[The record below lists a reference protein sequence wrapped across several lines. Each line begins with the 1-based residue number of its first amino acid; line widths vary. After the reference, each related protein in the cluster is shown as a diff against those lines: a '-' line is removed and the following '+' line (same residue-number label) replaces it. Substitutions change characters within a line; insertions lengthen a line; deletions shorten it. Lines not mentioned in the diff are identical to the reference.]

1 MQLIILAAG
10 KSKRFGRP
18 KQLEEIYENKTII
31 DWIVYIGGKQMSM
44 LDNMMAYS
52 EIYEILNLMED
63 EDKERVPQE
72 VRDFFEEQRMKEY
85 KPKIR
90 TDIPLTEQN
99 LKRETVVLLTILVIN
114 YWCDS
119 EEEKQS
125 FIDELEKN
133 EKIKKELQEKYN
145 PDNLFKNRK
154 KTKEDVVMEQVENVE
169 MIQYKE
175 NLFTKL
181 KKWFEKMFNKKW
193 KVESVIAKYIKI
205 WNT

>member
-1 MQLIILAAG
+1 
-10 KSKRFGRP
+10 
-18 KQLEEIYENKTII
+18 
-31 DWIVYIGGKQMSM
+31 MSM
-44 LDNMMAYS
+44 LNDMMAYS

-133 EKIKKELQEKYN
+133 EKIKMKLQEKYN
-145 PDNLFKNRK
+145 PDNLFKNRR
-154 KTKEDVVMEQVENVE
+154 KTKEDVVMEQIENVE

-181 KKWFEKMFNKKW
+181 KKWFEKIFNKK
-193 KVESVIAKYIKI
+193 
-205 WNT
+205 

>member
-1 MQLIILAAG
+1 
-10 KSKRFGRP
+10 
-18 KQLEEIYENKTII
+18 
-31 DWIVYIGGKQMSM
+31 MSM

-99 LKRETVVLLTILVIN
+99 LRRETVVLLTILVIN

-125 FIDELEKN
+125 FIDELGKN
-133 EKIKKELQEKYN
+133 EKIKMKLQEKYN

-154 KTKEDVVMEQVENVE
+154 KTKEDIVMEQVENVE

-181 KKWFEKMFNKKW
+181 KKWFEKIFNKK
-193 KVESVIAKYIKI
+193 
-205 WNT
+205 

>member
-1 MQLIILAAG
+1 
-10 KSKRFGRP
+10 
-18 KQLEEIYENKTII
+18 
-31 DWIVYIGGKQMSM
+31 MSM

-85 KPKIR
+85 KPNIR

-99 LKRETVVLLTILVIN
+99 LRRETVVLLTILVIN

-133 EKIKKELQEKYN
+133 EKIKKEIQEKYN

-181 KKWFEKMFNKKW
+181 KKWFEKMFNKK
-193 KVESVIAKYIKI
+193 
-205 WNT
+205 

>member
-1 MQLIILAAG
+1 
-10 KSKRFGRP
+10 
-18 KQLEEIYENKTII
+18 
-31 DWIVYIGGKQMSM
+31 MSM
-44 LDNMMAYS
+44 LDNMMSYS

-63 EDKERVPQE
+63 EDRERVPQE

-99 LKRETVVLLTILVIN
+99 LRRETVVLLTILVIN

-181 KKWFEKMFNKKW
+181 KKWFEKMFNKK
-193 KVESVIAKYIKI
+193 
-205 WNT
+205 

>member
-1 MQLIILAAG
+1 
-10 KSKRFGRP
+10 
-18 KQLEEIYENKTII
+18 
-31 DWIVYIGGKQMSM
+31 MSM
-44 LDNMMAYS
+44 LDDMMAYS

-99 LKRETVVLLTILVIN
+99 LRRETVVLLTILVIN

-133 EKIKKELQEKYN
+133 EKIKKEIQEKYN

-181 KKWFEKMFNKKW
+181 KKWFEKMFNKK
-193 KVESVIAKYIKI
+193 
-205 WNT
+205 

>member
-1 MQLIILAAG
+1 
-10 KSKRFGRP
+10 
-18 KQLEEIYENKTII
+18 
-31 DWIVYIGGKQMSM
+31 MSM
-44 LDNMMAYS
+44 LDNMMAFS
-52 EIYEILNLMED
+52 EIYEVLNLMED
-63 EDKERVPQE
+63 EDRERVPQE
-72 VRDFFEEQRMKEY
+72 VRDFFEEQRMKKY

-99 LKRETVVLLTILVIN
+99 LRRETVVLLTILVIN

-133 EKIKKELQEKYN
+133 EKIKMGLQEYN
-145 PDNLFKNRK
+145 PDNLFKNRR

-181 KKWFEKMFNKKW
+181 KKWFEKMFNKK
-193 KVESVIAKYIKI
+193 
-205 WNT
+205 

>member
-1 MQLIILAAG
+1 
-10 KSKRFGRP
+10 
-18 KQLEEIYENKTII
+18 
-31 DWIVYIGGKQMSM
+31 MSM
-44 LDNMMAYS
+44 LDDMMAYS

-85 KPKIR
+85 KPNIR

-99 LKRETVVLLTILVIN
+99 LKRETVVLLTILVVN

-181 KKWFEKMFNKKW
+181 KKWFEKMFNKK
-193 KVESVIAKYIKI
+193 
-205 WNT
+205 

>member
-1 MQLIILAAG
+1 
-10 KSKRFGRP
+10 
-18 KQLEEIYENKTII
+18 
-31 DWIVYIGGKQMSM
+31 MSM
-44 LDNMMAYS
+44 LDDMMAYS

-72 VRDFFEEQRMKEY
+72 VRNFFEEQRMKEY

-90 TDIPLTEQN
+90 TDMPLTEQN
-99 LKRETVVLLTILVIN
+99 LRRETLVLLTILIIN

-125 FIDELEKN
+125 FIDELGKN
-133 EKIKKELQEKYN
+133 EKIKMKLQEKYN

-154 KTKEDVVMEQVENVE
+154 KTKEDIVMEQVENVE
-169 MIQYKE
+169 IIQYKE

-181 KKWFEKMFNKKW
+181 KKWFEKIFNKK
-193 KVESVIAKYIKI
+193 
-205 WNT
+205 

>member
-1 MQLIILAAG
+1 
-10 KSKRFGRP
+10 
-18 KQLEEIYENKTII
+18 
-31 DWIVYIGGKQMSM
+31 MSM

-52 EIYEILNLMED
+52 EIFEILSLMED

-99 LKRETVVLLTILVIN
+99 LKRETVVLLTILIIN

-125 FIDELEKN
+125 FINELEKN
-133 EKIKKELQEKYN
+133 EKIKKELAEKYN
-145 PDNLFKNRK
+145 SDSLFKNK
-154 KTKEDVVMEQVENVE
+154 KTNEENVMQQISDID

-175 NLFTKL
+175 NIIT
-181 KKWFEKMFNKKW
+181 NK
-193 KVESVIAKYIKI
+193 
-205 WNT
+205 TL

>member
-1 MQLIILAAG
+1 
-10 KSKRFGRP
+10 
-18 KQLEEIYENKTII
+18 
-31 DWIVYIGGKQMSM
+31 MSM
-44 LDNMMAYS
+44 LDDMMAYS

-133 EKIKKELQEKYN
+133 EKIKMELQEYN
-145 PDNLFKNRK
+145 PDNLFKNRR
-154 KTKEDVVMEQVENVE
+154 KTKEDVVIEQVKNVE
-169 MIQYKE
+169 MIQYQE

-181 KKWFEKMFNKKW
+181 KKWFEKIFNKK
-193 KVESVIAKYIKI
+193 
-205 WNT
+205 

>member
-1 MQLIILAAG
+1 
-10 KSKRFGRP
+10 
-18 KQLEEIYENKTII
+18 
-31 DWIVYIGGKQMSM
+31 MSM

-85 KPKIR
+85 KPNIR

-99 LKRETVVLLTILVIN
+99 LKRETVVLLTILVVN

-181 KKWFEKMFNKKW
+181 KKWFEKMFNKK
-193 KVESVIAKYIKI
+193 
-205 WNT
+205 

>member
-1 MQLIILAAG
+1 
-10 KSKRFGRP
+10 
-18 KQLEEIYENKTII
+18 
-31 DWIVYIGGKQMSM
+31 MSM

-133 EKIKKELQEKYN
+133 
-145 PDNLFKNRK
+145 
-154 KTKEDVVMEQVENVE
+154 
-169 MIQYKE
+169 
-175 NLFTKL
+175 
-181 KKWFEKMFNKKW
+181 
-193 KVESVIAKYIKI
+193 
-205 WNT
+205 

>member
-1 MQLIILAAG
+1 
-10 KSKRFGRP
+10 
-18 KQLEEIYENKTII
+18 
-31 DWIVYIGGKQMSM
+31 MSM
-44 LDNMMAYS
+44 FDNMMAYS

-99 LKRETVVLLTILVIN
+99 LKRETVVLLTILIIN

-125 FIDELEKN
+125 FINELEKN
-133 EKIKKELQEKYN
+133 EKIKKELAEKYN
-145 PDNLFKNRK
+145 SDSLFKNK
-154 KTKEDVVMEQVENVE
+154 KTNEENVMQQISDID

-175 NLFTKL
+175 NIITKL
-181 KKWFEKMFNKKW
+181 KEWFRKIFNK
-193 KVESVIAKYIKI
+193 
-205 WNT
+205 

>member
-1 MQLIILAAG
+1 
-10 KSKRFGRP
+10 
-18 KQLEEIYENKTII
+18 
-31 DWIVYIGGKQMSM
+31 MSM

-85 KPKIR
+85 KPNIR

-119 EEEKQS
+119 EEEKQL

-154 KTKEDVVMEQVENVE
+154 KTKEDVVMEQIENVE

-175 NLFTKL
+175 NIIAKL
-181 KKWFEKMFNKKW
+181 KEWFRKIFNK
-193 KVESVIAKYIKI
+193 
-205 WNT
+205 

>member
-1 MQLIILAAG
+1 
-10 KSKRFGRP
+10 
-18 KQLEEIYENKTII
+18 
-31 DWIVYIGGKQMSM
+31 MSM
-44 LDNMMAYS
+44 LDDMMAYS
-52 EIYEILNLMED
+52 EIFEILSLMEE
-63 EDKERVPQE
+63 EDKEKVPQE

-99 LKRETVVLLTILVIN
+99 LKRETVVLLTILVVN

-125 FIDELEKN
+125 FINELEKN
-133 EKIKKELQEKYN
+133 EKVKKELQEKYN

-181 KKWFEKMFNKKW
+181 KKWFEKMFNKK
-193 KVESVIAKYIKI
+193 
-205 WNT
+205 

>member
-1 MQLIILAAG
+1 
-10 KSKRFGRP
+10 
-18 KQLEEIYENKTII
+18 
-31 DWIVYIGGKQMSM
+31 MSM

-133 EKIKKELQEKYN
+133 EKIKMELQEYN
-145 PDNLFKNRK
+145 PDNLFKNRR

-169 MIQYKE
+169 MIQYQE

-181 KKWFEKMFNKKW
+181 KKWFEKIFNKK
-193 KVESVIAKYIKI
+193 
-205 WNT
+205 

>member
-1 MQLIILAAG
+1 
-10 KSKRFGRP
+10 
-18 KQLEEIYENKTII
+18 
-31 DWIVYIGGKQMSM
+31 MSM

-52 EIYEILNLMED
+52 EIFEILSLMED

-99 LKRETVVLLTILVIN
+99 LKRETVVLLTILIIN

-125 FIDELEKN
+125 FINELEKN
-133 EKIKKELQEKYN
+133 EKIKKELAEKYN
-145 PDNLFKNRK
+145 SDSLFKNK
-154 KTKEDVVMEQVENVE
+154 KTNEENVMQQISDID
-169 MIQYKE
+169 MIRYKE
-175 NLFTKL
+175 NIITKL
-181 KKWFEKMFNKKW
+181 KEWFRKIFNK
-193 KVESVIAKYIKI
+193 
-205 WNT
+205 

>member
-1 MQLIILAAG
+1 
-10 KSKRFGRP
+10 
-18 KQLEEIYENKTII
+18 
-31 DWIVYIGGKQMSM
+31 MSM

-52 EIYEILNLMED
+52 EIYEILKLMED

-99 LKRETVVLLTILVIN
+99 LRRETVVLLTILVIN

-125 FIDELEKN
+125 FINELEKN
-133 EKIKKELQEKYN
+133 EKVKKELQEKYN

-154 KTKEDVVMEQVENVE
+154 KTKEDVVMEQIENVG
-169 MIQYKE
+169 MIKYKE
-175 NLFTKL
+175 NIITKL
-181 KKWFEKMFNKKW
+181 KEWFRKIFNK
-193 KVESVIAKYIKI
+193 
-205 WNT
+205 

>member
-1 MQLIILAAG
+1 
-10 KSKRFGRP
+10 
-18 KQLEEIYENKTII
+18 
-31 DWIVYIGGKQMSM
+31 MSM
-44 LDNMMAYS
+44 LDDMMAYS
-52 EIYEILNLMED
+52 EVYEVLNLMED

-72 VRDFFEEQRMKEY
+72 VRNFFEEQRMKEY

-99 LKRETVVLLTILVIN
+99 LRRETLVLLTILVIN

-125 FIDELEKN
+125 FIDELGKN
-133 EKIKKELQEKYN
+133 EKIKMKLQEKYN

-154 KTKEDVVMEQVENVE
+154 KTKEDIVMEQVENVE
-169 MIQYKE
+169 IIQYKE

-181 KKWFEKMFNKKW
+181 KKWFEKIFNKK
-193 KVESVIAKYIKI
+193 
-205 WNT
+205 

>member
-1 MQLIILAAG
+1 
-10 KSKRFGRP
+10 
-18 KQLEEIYENKTII
+18 
-31 DWIVYIGGKQMSM
+31 MSM
-44 LDNMMAYS
+44 LDDMMAYS
-52 EIYEILNLMED
+52 EIFEILSLMEE
-63 EDKERVPQE
+63 EDKEKVPQE

-99 LKRETVVLLTILVIN
+99 LRRETVVLLTILVIN

-125 FIDELEKN
+125 FINELEKN
-133 EKIKKELQEKYN
+133 EKVNKELQEKYN

-181 KKWFEKMFNKKW
+181 KKWFEKMFNKK
-193 KVESVIAKYIKI
+193 
-205 WNT
+205 

>member
-1 MQLIILAAG
+1 
-10 KSKRFGRP
+10 
-18 KQLEEIYENKTII
+18 
-31 DWIVYIGGKQMSM
+31 MSM
-44 LDNMMAYS
+44 LDDMMAYS

-99 LKRETVVLLTILVIN
+99 LRRETVVLLTILVIN

-133 EKIKKELQEKYN
+133 EKIKMELQEKYN
-145 PDNLFKNRK
+145 PDNLFKNRR

-181 KKWFEKMFNKKW
+181 KKWFEKMFNKK
-193 KVESVIAKYIKI
+193 
-205 WNT
+205 

>member
-1 MQLIILAAG
+1 
-10 KSKRFGRP
+10 
-18 KQLEEIYENKTII
+18 
-31 DWIVYIGGKQMSM
+31 MSM
-44 LDNMMAYS
+44 LDDMMAYS
-52 EIYEILNLMED
+52 EVYEILNLMED
-63 EDKERVPQE
+63 EDKKRVPQE
-72 VRDFFEEQRMKEY
+72 VRDFFEDQRMKEY

-99 LKRETVVLLTILVIN
+99 LRRETVVLLTILVIN

-133 EKIKKELQEKYN
+133 EKIKMKLQEKYN

-154 KTKEDVVMEQVENVE
+154 KTKEDVVMNQIENVG

-181 KKWFEKMFNKKW
+181 KKWFEKIFDKK
-193 KVESVIAKYIKI
+193 
-205 WNT
+205 

>member
-1 MQLIILAAG
+1 
-10 KSKRFGRP
+10 
-18 KQLEEIYENKTII
+18 
-31 DWIVYIGGKQMSM
+31 MSM

-133 EKIKKELQEKYN
+133 EKIKMELQEKYN
-145 PDNLFKNRK
+145 PDNLFKNRR

-181 KKWFEKMFNKKW
+181 KKWFEKIFNKK
-193 KVESVIAKYIKI
+193 
-205 WNT
+205 

>member
-1 MQLIILAAG
+1 
-10 KSKRFGRP
+10 
-18 KQLEEIYENKTII
+18 
-31 DWIVYIGGKQMSM
+31 MSM
-44 LDNMMAYS
+44 LDDMMAYS
-52 EIYEILNLMED
+52 EIFEILSLMEE
-63 EDKERVPQE
+63 EDKEKVPQE

-90 TDIPLTEQN
+90 TDMPLTEQN
-99 LKRETVVLLTILVIN
+99 LRRETLVLLTILIIN

-133 EKIKKELQEKYN
+133 EKIKMELQEYN
-145 PDNLFKNRK
+145 PDNLFKNRR
-154 KTKEDVVMEQVENVE
+154 KTKEDVVIEQVKNVE

-181 KKWFEKMFNKKW
+181 KKWFEKIFNKK
-193 KVESVIAKYIKI
+193 
-205 WNT
+205 

>member
-1 MQLIILAAG
+1 
-10 KSKRFGRP
+10 
-18 KQLEEIYENKTII
+18 
-31 DWIVYIGGKQMSM
+31 MSM
-44 LDNMMAYS
+44 LDDMMAYS
-52 EIYEILNLMED
+52 EIFEILSLMEE
-63 EDKERVPQE
+63 EDKEKVPQE

-99 LKRETVVLLTILVIN
+99 LRRETVVLLTILVIN

-133 EKIKKELQEKYN
+133 EKIKKEIQEKYN

-154 KTKEDVVMEQVENVE
+154 KTKEDVVMEQIENVG
-169 MIQYKE
+169 MIKYKE
-175 NLFTKL
+175 NIITKL
-181 KKWFEKMFNKKW
+181 KEWFR
-193 KVESVIAKYIKI
+193 KI
-205 WNT
+205 FK

>member
-1 MQLIILAAG
+1 
-10 KSKRFGRP
+10 
-18 KQLEEIYENKTII
+18 
-31 DWIVYIGGKQMSM
+31 MSM
-44 LDNMMAYS
+44 LDDMMAYS
-52 EIYEILNLMED
+52 EIFEILSLMEE
-63 EDKERVPQE
+63 EDKEKVPQE

-99 LKRETVVLLTILVIN
+99 LRRETVVLLTILVIN

-133 EKIKKELQEKYN
+133 EKIKMELQEYN
-145 PDNLFKNRK
+145 PDNLFKNRR

-181 KKWFEKMFNKKW
+181 KKWFEKIFNKK
-193 KVESVIAKYIKI
+193 
-205 WNT
+205 

>member
-1 MQLIILAAG
+1 
-10 KSKRFGRP
+10 
-18 KQLEEIYENKTII
+18 
-31 DWIVYIGGKQMSM
+31 MSM
-44 LDNMMAYS
+44 LDDMMAYS
-52 EIYEILNLMED
+52 EIYEILNLMEE

-133 EKIKKELQEKYN
+133 EKIKMELQEYN
-145 PDNLFKNRK
+145 PDNLFKNRR
-154 KTKEDVVMEQVENVE
+154 KTKEDVVIEQVKNVE
-169 MIQYKE
+169 MIQYQE

-181 KKWFEKMFNKKW
+181 KKWFEKIFNKK
-193 KVESVIAKYIKI
+193 
-205 WNT
+205 

>member
-1 MQLIILAAG
+1 
-10 KSKRFGRP
+10 
-18 KQLEEIYENKTII
+18 
-31 DWIVYIGGKQMSM
+31 MSM
-44 LDNMMAYS
+44 LDDMMAYS

-72 VRDFFEEQRMKEY
+72 VRNFFEEQRMKEY

-99 LKRETVVLLTILVIN
+99 LRRETLVLLTILVIN

-125 FIDELEKN
+125 FIDELGKN
-133 EKIKKELQEKYN
+133 EKIKMKLQEKYN
-145 PDNLFKNRK
+145 PENLFKNRK
-154 KTKEDVVMEQVENVE
+154 KTKEDIVMEQVENVE
-169 MIQYKE
+169 IIQYKE

-181 KKWFEKMFNKKW
+181 KKWFEKIFNKK
-193 KVESVIAKYIKI
+193 
-205 WNT
+205 

>member
-1 MQLIILAAG
+1 
-10 KSKRFGRP
+10 
-18 KQLEEIYENKTII
+18 
-31 DWIVYIGGKQMSM
+31 MSM
-44 LDNMMAYS
+44 LDDMMAYS
-52 EIYEILNLMED
+52 EMYEILNLMED

-133 EKIKKELQEKYN
+133 EKIKMELQEYN
-145 PDNLFKNRK
+145 PDNLFKNRR

-181 KKWFEKMFNKKW
+181 KKWFEKIFNKK
-193 KVESVIAKYIKI
+193 
-205 WNT
+205 

>member
-1 MQLIILAAG
+1 
-10 KSKRFGRP
+10 
-18 KQLEEIYENKTII
+18 
-31 DWIVYIGGKQMSM
+31 MSM

-133 EKIKKELQEKYN
+133 EKVKKELQEKYN

-181 KKWFEKMFNKKW
+181 KKWFEKMFNKK
-193 KVESVIAKYIKI
+193 
-205 WNT
+205 

>member
-1 MQLIILAAG
+1 
-10 KSKRFGRP
+10 
-18 KQLEEIYENKTII
+18 
-31 DWIVYIGGKQMSM
+31 MSM

-99 LKRETVVLLTILVIN
+99 LRRETVVLLTILVIN

-119 EEEKQS
+119 EEEKQL

-154 KTKEDVVMEQVENVE
+154 KTKEDVVMEQIENVE

-175 NLFTKL
+175 NIIAKL
-181 KKWFEKMFNKKW
+181 KEWFRKIFNK
-193 KVESVIAKYIKI
+193 
-205 WNT
+205 

>member
-1 MQLIILAAG
+1 
-10 KSKRFGRP
+10 
-18 KQLEEIYENKTII
+18 
-31 DWIVYIGGKQMSM
+31 MSM
-44 LDNMMAYS
+44 LDDMMAYS
-52 EIYEILNLMED
+52 EVYEILNLMED
-63 EDKERVPQE
+63 EDKKRVPQE
-72 VRDFFEEQRMKEY
+72 VRDFFEDQRMKEY

-99 LKRETVVLLTILVIN
+99 LRRETVVLLTILVIN

-133 EKIKKELQEKYN
+133 EKIKMKLQEKYN

-154 KTKEDVVMEQVENVE
+154 KTKEDIVMEQVENVE
-169 MIQYKE
+169 IIQYKE

-181 KKWFEKMFNKKW
+181 KKWFEKIFDKK
-193 KVESVIAKYIKI
+193 
-205 WNT
+205 